1 MGYQILMDYDNIEL
15 FLNVTFMEHWT
26 EIKGLKIRYLH
37 KGEGLPF
44 VLLHGFSFHA
54 ETWAEIGLFDELA
67 LHYSVYSFDMPYGPK
82 SVSDKFDASN
92 RDEYAEFLSEILKT
106 LKINKPFLIGAS
118 ISGEVVLRYLA
129 MGNPAKACIV
139 AGPANIKNLG
149 SSLEK
154 ITVPLLALW
163 GEHDNISAPDNGRFI
178 ADFVKKSEVYILKGA
193 GHACYL
199 DRPEEFKDLVREFIK
214 EILN

>member
-1 MGYQILMDYDNIEL
+1 MEQWIKINS
-15 FLNVTFMEHWT
+15 LN
-26 EIKGLKIRYLH
+26 IRYFH
-37 KGEGLPF
+37 KGEGIPF

-67 LHYSVYSFDMPYGPK
+67 RTYSVYSFDMPYGPK

-92 RDEYAEFLSEILKT
+92 RDEYAEFLSEIFKT
-106 LKINKPFLIGAS
+106 LKINKPLLIGAS
-118 ISGEVVLRYLA
+118 ISGEVALRYLA

-139 AGPANIKNLG
+139 AGPANVKSLS

-163 GEHDNISAPDNGRFI
+163 GENDSISPPDNGRII
-178 ADFVKKSEVYILKGA
+178 ADSVKKSEVYMLKDA

-199 DRPEEFKDLVREFIK
+199 DKPEEFKALVKEFLA
-214 EILN
+214 EAVL